1 MPPFGAGLLVL
12 TAPLAALPRRAA
24 AAVAAAAGL
33 VAGPLYVHLQ
43 PGLRLAAP
51 APRPA
56 APPAGPAL
64 LRALDALYVAAA
76 RRGLDLRVLLAPGRR
91 LARPPRVLLL
101 PAAEAPGPP
110 GPVQLGLQ
118 YLAAAAYD
126 CPPHLPTLLLDGA
139 GDDPGETPEEDS
151 GEDLGAALPSFSD
164 VAVGGT
170 FDRLHGAHRFL
181 LSACCLLAEHR
192 LLAGVADGDLLRHKV
207 LAELI
212 EPYELR
218 AATLLEFLQDVQPSL
233 RYDIVRLAD
242 PYGPSVTDADLQ
254 CLVVS
259 EETRSGGE
267 AVNRK
272 RLENGSLFSQG
283 LPALTLYEILLMK
296 DPDHGQNE
304 EEKISSSSLRQ
315 RLLGT
320 LLQPPRQD
328 PALPSHPYVIGLT
341 GGTGS
346 GKTSIASR
354 LGRLGAFV
362 IDADKLGHAVYSPG
376 GPAYGRVVATF
387 GAEILN
393 QDGTIN
399 RRVLGAKVFGNQER
413 LKSLTHIVWPE
424 MAQMVKEQ
432 IREAAAQG
440 SSVCVLDAAVLL
452 EAGWQEMVHE
462 VWTAIIPEEVAVKRI
477 MARDGLSEEAARS
490 RLWSQ
495 MSNIQRVEQS
505 QVVLSTLWE
514 QDVTRRQVEKA
525 WDLLQQRLVPEHSL

>member
-1 MPPFGAGLLVL
+1 
-12 TAPLAALPRRAA
+12 
-24 AAVAAAAGL
+24 
-33 VAGPLYVHLQ
+33 
-43 PGLRLAAP
+43 
-51 APRPA
+51 
-56 APPAGPAL
+56 
-64 LRALDALYVAAA
+64 D
-76 RRGLDLRVLLAPGRR
+76 
-91 LARPPRVLLL
+91 
-101 PAAEAPGPP
+101 
-110 GPVQLGLQ
+110 
-118 YLAAAAYD
+118 
-126 CPPHLPTLLLDGA
+126 
-139 GDDPGETPEEDS
+139 
-151 GEDLGAALPSFSD
+151 
-164 VAVGGT
+164 
-170 FDRLHGAHRFL
+170 
-181 LSACCLLAEHR
+181 
-192 LLAGVADGDLLRHKV
+192 KV

-218 AATLLEFLQDVQPSL
+218 VATLLEFLQDVQPSL
-233 RYDIVRLAD
+233 RYDIARLAD

-272 RLENGSLFSQG
+272 RLENG
-283 LPALTLYEILLMK
+283 LPALALYEILLMK
-296 DPDHGQNE
+296 DPDHSQNE

-413 LKSLTHIVWPE
+413 LKSLTDIVWPE

-440 SSVCVLDAAVLL
+440 NCTWPSLLPLAALCF
-452 EAGWQEMVHE
+452 
-462 VWTAIIPEEVAVKRI
+462 
-477 MARDGLSEEAARS
+477 
-490 RLWSQ
+490 
-495 MSNIQRVEQS
+495 
-505 QVVLSTLWE
+505 
-514 QDVTRRQVEKA
+514 
-525 WDLLQQRLVPEHSL
+525 